1 MRSDYKGVWTALSS
15 AKMHVSGSED
25 ETMIETN
32 GVGTSPFFLE
42 SIGISRSDLVLESAC
57 TECSTPEELQEYLK
71 RAGFE
76 AIESHSGAELISVW
90 GRKPVAASP

>member
-1 MRSDYKGVWTALSS
+1 
-15 AKMHVSGSED
+15 
-25 ETMIETN
+25 MIETN

-42 SIGISRSDLVLESAC
+42 SIGISRSDLVLEIAC